1 MGTSTVNISANQ
13 VKELREKTGAPMMD
27 CKQALTEAKG
37 DLEQAVILLRKRG
50 VSVAAK
56 KATRVTSEGSVASYI
71 HAGGK
76 IGVLLEVN
84 CESDFVAR
92 TEDFKGMVHDI
103 DMHIAASDPK
113 FIRKE
118 DVTPEAYEREK
129 DIYRAQ
135 AAATGKPPQVVEKI
149 VEGKMSKFYEEVCL
163 YEQPF
168 IKDQT
173 ISISQLIASK
183 IGKLGENV
191 AVRRFA
197 RFKVCEVAEQARE
210 MDRVSADH
218 MGMLATVINAL
229 ALQDA
234 LEKQGVF
241 TRVQSAIEMNQV
253 AEPFIRRR
261 AIRHLEKGRVVI
273 FAGGTGNPYFSTDTA
288 ASLRAMEIK
297 ADAILKATKVD
308 GVYDADP
315 MLVKDAKK
323 FTEITY
329 MDVLKKGLKVMDST
343 AISLCKDN
351 NLPIIIFNLN
361 QHGNIRKVV
370 IGEKI
375 GSLVSA

>member
-1 MGTSTVNISANQ
+1 MGTSTVNISAAQ

-37 DLEQAVILLRKRG
+37 DLDQAVILLRKRG

-56 KATRVTSEGSVASYI
+56 KAARVTSEGSVTSYI

-92 TEDFKGMVHDI
+92 TEDFKELVHDI
-103 DMHIAASDPK
+103 AMHIAASDPK

-173 ISISQLIASK
+173 QSISQLITTK
-183 IGKLGENV
+183 IGKLGENI

-197 RFKVCEVAEQARE
+197 RFKV
-210 MDRVSADH
+210 
-218 MGMLATVINAL
+218 G
-229 ALQDA
+229 
-234 LEKQGVF
+234 
-241 TRVQSAIEMNQV
+241 
-253 AEPFIRRR
+253 
-261 AIRHLEKGRVVI
+261 
-273 FAGGTGNPYFSTDTA
+273 
-288 ASLRAMEIK
+288 
-297 ADAILKATKVD
+297 
-308 GVYDADP
+308 
-315 MLVKDAKK
+315 
-323 FTEITY
+323 
-329 MDVLKKGLKVMDST
+329 DVGET
-343 AISLCKDN
+343 IAISQPEQKL
-351 NLPIIIFNLN
+351 
-361 QHGNIRKVV
+361 
-370 IGEKI
+370 E
-375 GSLVSA
+375 